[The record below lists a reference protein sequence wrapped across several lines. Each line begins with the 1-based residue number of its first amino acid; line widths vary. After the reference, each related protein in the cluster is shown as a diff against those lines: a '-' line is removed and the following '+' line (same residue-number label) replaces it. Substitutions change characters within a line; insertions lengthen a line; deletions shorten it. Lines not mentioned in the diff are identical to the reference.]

1 MGFADSYKWDSMN
14 FQKTIRKAIT
24 FKGIGLH
31 SGAEAQ
37 VILKPA
43 CVDSGIT
50 FVRTDVAQKVLIPAL
65 NQYVVDTA
73 LSTTIGK
80 NGVTIQ
86 TIEHLMAALWGLDI
100 DNVDIEVFGP
110 EIPILDGS
118 SDPFVKKIK
127 KAGIKELD
135 QLKKVFVI
143 TKPVAIVEGDRYC
156 YLLSSRTPKM
166 TCSIEFPHLLI
177 QKQKLETKLDP
188 KSFMQEIARART
200 FGFVKDIELLKQKG
214 LIRGG
219 SLDCAIVLDEK
230 NVLNKEGL
238 RFKDE
243 FVRHKILDSIGDMA
257 LFGMKILGHFI
268 THKAGHELHTK
279 LVRKVLT
286 QECGYILGE
295 KAFEKAHQDRMPLQA
310 SLFQPASV

>member
-1 MGFADSYKWDSMN
+1 MN
-14 FQKTIRKAIT
+14 LQKTIRKEII
-24 FKGIGLH
+24 FKGVGLH
-31 SGAEAQ
+31 SGAMCE

-43 CVDSGIT
+43 PSDAGIT
-50 FVRTDVAQKVLIPAL
+50 FTRTEGAHKTAIPAL
-65 NQYVVDTA
+65 SRYVIDTT
-73 LSTTIGK
+73 LSTTLGK

-86 TIEHLMAALWGLDI
+86 TVEHLMAALWGLDI
-100 DNVDIEVFGP
+100 DTVEIEVRGP

-118 SDPFVKKIK
+118 SEPFVKKIK
-127 KAGIKELD
+127 KAGIQELD

-143 TKPVAIVEGDRYC
+143 TRPVAIVEGDRYC

-166 TCSIEFPHLLI
+166 TCSIEFPHALV
-177 QKQKLETKLDP
+177 QKQKLEIKLDP
-188 KSFMQEIARART
+188 KSFVQEISRART
-200 FGFVKDIELLKQKG
+200 FCFLKDVELLKQKG

-219 SLDCAIVLDEK
+219 SLECAIVLDEK
-230 NVLNKEGL
+230 KILNPEGV

-268 THKAGHELHTK
+268 SHKAGHELHAK
-279 LVRKVLT
+279 LIRKVLT

-295 KAFEKAHQDRMPLQA
+295 GALERAVQDRVPFQE
-310 SLFQPASV
+310 SLFQSASV

>member
-1 MGFADSYKWDSMN
+1 MN
-14 FQKTIRKAIT
+14 FQKTIRKAIS
-24 FKGIGLH
+24 FKGVGLH
-31 SGAEAQ
+31 SGATVE
-37 VILKPA
+37 VVLKPA
-43 CVDSGIT
+43 PADSGIT
-50 FVRTDVAQKVLIPAL
+50 FVRTDGAQKVSIPAL
-65 NQYVVDTA
+65 NQYVVDTT

-80 NGVTIQ
+80 KGVTIQ

-100 DNVDIEVFGP
+100 DNVEVEVCGP

-118 SDPFVKKIK
+118 SEPFVEKIK
-127 KAGIKELD
+127 KARIQELD

-143 TKPVAIVEGDRYC
+143 TKPVAVVEGDRYC
-156 YLLSSRTPKM
+156 YLLSSRTPKV
-166 TCSIEFPHLLI
+166 TCSIEFTHPYI
-177 QKQKLETKLDP
+177 QKQKFEMKLDP
-188 KSFMQEIARART
+188 KNFTQEIARART

-219 SLDCAIVLDEK
+219 SLACAIVLDEK

-257 LFGMKILGHFI
+257 LFGMKILGHFV

-279 LVRKVLT
+279 LVRKVLRGDY
-286 QECGYILGE
+286 GYMIGE
-295 KAFEKAHQDRMPLQA
+295 KAFEKEQQDRISLQT

>member
-1 MGFADSYKWDSMN
+1 MN
-14 FQKTIRKAIT
+14 LQKTIRKEII
-24 FKGIGLH
+24 FKGVGLH
-31 SGAEAQ
+31 SGAMCE

-43 CVDSGIT
+43 PSDAGIT
-50 FVRTDVAQKVLIPAL
+50 FTRTEGAHKTAIPAL
-65 NQYVVDTA
+65 SRYVIDTT
-73 LSTTIGK
+73 LSTTLGK

-86 TIEHLMAALWGLDI
+86 TVEHLMAALWGLDI
-100 DNVDIEVFGP
+100 DTVEIEVRGP

-118 SDPFVKKIK
+118 SEPFVKKIK
-127 KAGIKELD
+127 KAGIQELD

-143 TKPVAIVEGDRYC
+143 TRPVAIVEGDRYC

-166 TCSIEFPHLLI
+166 TCSIEFPHALV
-177 QKQKLETKLDP
+177 QKQKLEMKLDP
-188 KSFMQEIARART
+188 KSFVQEISQART
-200 FGFVKDIELLKQKG
+200 FGFLKDVELLKQKG

-219 SLDCAIVLDEK
+219 SLECAIVLDEK
-230 NVLNKEGL
+230 KILNPEGV

-257 LFGMKILGHFI
+257 LFGMRILGHFVS
-268 THKAGHELHTK
+268 HKAGHELHAK
-279 LVRKVLT
+279 LIRKVLM

-295 KAFEKAHQDRMPLQA
+295 SALERDAQDRVPFQE